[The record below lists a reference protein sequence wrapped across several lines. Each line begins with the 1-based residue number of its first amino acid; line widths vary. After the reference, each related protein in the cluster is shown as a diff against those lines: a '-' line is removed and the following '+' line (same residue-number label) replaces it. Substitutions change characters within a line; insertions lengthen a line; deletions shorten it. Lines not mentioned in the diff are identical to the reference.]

1 MNEIK
6 QFIEKYVKE
15 ILNEK
20 HAAVD
25 IETAA
30 IGDYLDSLDIVDVV
44 YATEK
49 EFDVEMGDEYFF
61 TVHDRTITEVAEYFS
76 KKR

>member
-6 QFIEKYVKE
+6 QFIEKYTKE
-15 ILNEK
+15 LLKEK
-20 HAAVD
+20 HVGVD

-30 IGDYLDSLDIVDVV
+30 IGDYLDSLDIVDMIC
-44 YATEK
+44 ATENQ
-49 EFDVEMGDEYFF
+49 FGIEMGEEYFF